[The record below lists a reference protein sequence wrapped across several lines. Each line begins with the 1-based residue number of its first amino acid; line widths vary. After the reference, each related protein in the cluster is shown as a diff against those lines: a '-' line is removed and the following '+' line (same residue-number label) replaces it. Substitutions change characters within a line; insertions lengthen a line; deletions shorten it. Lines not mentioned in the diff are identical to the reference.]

1 MVGRAPGFAGS
12 LLDNIFLN
20 IFQLHVMLAVKRGLP
35 AISRASSSRTVLNVL
50 GILSRRFYADNSNDK
65 DPNRN
70 AAYSKILNAEDNAD
84 KGAKEDARSP
94 EQGKAPDLPPRYSG
108 VKLPPSNRVKAA
120 PLAARPVELPRRP
133 RPTRPSEGRT
143 DNLSS
148 SLVLDSEDPEPDEAA
163 RKAQEAIPDSLGGR
177 REEES
182 AVPTSIHY
190 RLHVL
195 ARSKNCIMTLADEN
209 YRRALVVSSG
219 RCKFKNV
226 AEGTYEAGYQ
236 CALRVFQFIRNEKK
250 RRKEGI
256 KLHVF
261 VNGFGQGRSALLKA
275 LTMSEGNGVRQIVEK
290 LTDTTPIKVG
300 GVRLQK
306 ARRL

>member
-1 MVGRAPGFAGS
+1 
-12 LLDNIFLN
+12 
-20 IFQLHVMLAVKRGLP
+20 MLAAKRGLST
-35 AISRASSSRTVLNVL
+35 ISRASSSRTVLRVRET
-50 GILSRRFYADNSNDK
+50 LSRRFYADDSNGK
-65 DPNRN
+65 DANRN
-70 AAYSKILNAEDNAD
+70 AAYSKILSAEDNAD
-84 KGAKEDARSP
+84 KGAREDVPSP

-108 VKLPPSNRVKAA
+108 VKLPPSNRVRAS
-120 PLAARPVELPRRP
+120 PLATRPVELPWRP
-133 RPTRPSEGRT
+133 KRIESSQSQT
-143 DNLSS
+143 DNFSS
-148 SLVLDSEDPEPDEAA
+148 SLDLDSKDPELDEAA
-163 RKAQEAIPDSLGGR
+163 RKAQEAVGGSVPDSLGGR
-177 REEES
+177 RGKES

-209 YRRALVVSSG
+209 YRRVLVVSSG

-236 CALRVFQFIRNEKK
+236 CALRVFEFIRNEKK

-261 VNGFGQGRSALLKA
+261 VNGFGQGRGALLKA
-275 LTMSEGNGVRQIVEK
+275 LTMSEGNGVRQLVEK

>member
-1 MVGRAPGFAGS
+1 MVDVLRVLP
-12 LLDNIFLN
+12 DRYWIIFCYSN
-20 IFQLHVMLAVKRGLP
+20 FFQLHVMLAVRRGLP
-35 AISRASSSRTVLNVL
+35 AISQASSSQPVLNVL
-50 GILSRRFYADNSNDK
+50 GTLSRRFYADDSNGK
-65 DPNRN
+65 DANRN
-70 AAYSKILNAEDNAD
+70 AAYSKILNAEDDAD

-94 EQGKAPDLPPRYSG
+94 EQRKAPDLPPRYSG

-120 PLAARPVELPRRP
+120 PLAARPLELPRR
-133 RPTRPSEGRT
+133 TRPAGPNEGRT

-148 SLVLDSEDPEPDEAA
+148 SLVLDSEDPESDEAT
-163 RKAQEAIPDSLGGR
+163 RKAHEAIPDSLGR
-177 REEES
+177 SSDES
-182 AVPTSIHY
+182 VVPTSIYY

-209 YRRALVVSSG
+209 YRRVLVVSSG

-236 CALRVFQFIRNEKK
+236 CALRVFEFIRNEKK
-250 RRKEGI
+250 KRKEGI

>member
-1 MVGRAPGFAGS
+1 
-12 LLDNIFLN
+12 
-20 IFQLHVMLAVKRGLP
+20 MLAIKRGIP
-35 AISRASSSRTVLNVL
+35 AISRASSSHTVLNATTTA
-50 GILSRRFYADNSNDK
+50 GCRFYADDSNGK
-65 DPNRN
+65 EANRN
-70 AAYSKILNAEDNAD
+70 AAYSKILSAEDNAD
-84 KGAKEDARSP
+84 KGAKEGVLSP

-108 VKLPPSNRVKAA
+108 VKLPPSNRVRAA
-120 PLAARPVELPRRP
+120 SFATRPVELPWRP
-133 RPTRPSEGRT
+133 KRIEALQRQT
-143 DNLSS
+143 DNFSS
-148 SLVLDSEDPEPDEAA
+148 SLDLDSKDPEPDEAA
-163 RKAQEAIPDSLGGR
+163 RKAQEAVGGTLSDSLGGR
-177 REEES
+177 RGKES
-182 AVPTSIHY
+182 AVPTSVHY

-209 YRRALVVSSG
+209 YRRVLVVSSG

-236 CALRVFQFIRNEKK
+236 CALRVFEFIRNEKK
-250 RRKEGI
+250 KRKEGI

-261 VNGFGQGRSALLKA
+261 VNGFGQGRGALLKA